1 MNGARPVAATS
12 HRSLDILRSEHAS
25 IRVVIDTLQ
34 RSAATYAGQDTGA
47 GAVRPASVLAYL
59 DAFCTRVH
67 GPKEDGPF
75 CLRMLRRAPI
85 AWPVVAGSRLDS
97 FALHRTI
104 TSLEQR
110 LIDDPDVQAVA
121 AAIAGFTAQLLRQLA
136 RQEAVLFPLALR
148 VLMPDDWQELDALF
162 ASSIDPLAGIDRTA
176 GLQTLLTRIDAALP
190 HLHPAQFPEP

>member
-1 MNGARPVAATS
+1 MGSVNHRP
-12 HRSLDILRSEHAS
+12 LDILRSEHAS

-34 RSAATYAGQDTGA
+34 RSATTYEQRGADTD
-47 GAVRPASVLAYL
+47 AVRPASVLAYL

-75 CLRMLRRAPI
+75 SLRMLRRAPV

-110 LIDDPDVQAVA
+110 VLEDPDTHAVA
-121 AAIAGFTAQLLRQLA
+121 EAISGFTARCLRQLA

-148 VLMPDDWQELDALF
+148 VLEPDDWHDLDRLF
-162 ASSIDPLAGIDRTA
+162 ASSIDPLAGIDREA
-176 GLQTLLTRIDAALP
+176 GLQALLTRIDAALP